1 MMKKIITDSQ
11 TNAKKKVLVSLS
23 YKLDDDLL
31 YLIEYNNRKCLCISD
46 ILIENIFK
54 KTHDEIRYC
63 KFDRVFEQ
71 LHELIINKTS
81 Y

>member
-1 MMKKIITDSQ
+1 M
-11 TNAKKKVLVSLS
+11 NAKKKVLASLS
-23 YKLDDDLL
+23 YKLDDSLL
-31 YLIEYNNRKCLCISD
+31 YSIKYNSRRHFCISD
-46 ILIENIFK
+46 MLIENIFK
-54 KTHDEIRYC
+54 MTHDEIRYC